1 MVSSDWKI
9 VVIVTIVGY
18 SRRTLAEEALN
29 HFDIK
34 VAEHAFVKIHDY
46 YGLQF
51 LRRLQQ
57 FQVDQN
63 EPVFVIADRALCS
76 RANNSNARRSLLFS
90 NVMKMWRK
98 SMLTWIESC
107 IFMEISDL
115 SHERDRILLEI

>member
-1 MVSSDWKI
+1 MVSNDRTG
-9 VVIVTIVGY
+9 VVIAIILGH

-63 EPVFVIADRALCS
+63 RKNVRHLLPVPGRTIQTSGDHC
-76 RANNSNARRSLLFS
+76 FS
-90 NVMKMWRK
+90 Q
-98 SMLTWIESC
+98 T
-107 IFMEISDL
+107 
-115 SHERDRILLEI
+115 